1 MSMSAR
7 KNRHQKIDKRYGH
20 KQARQLT
27 RHVLEND
34 GHSSTAHGVH
44 WSPTIE
50 QPPISDNAVMGGP
63 RPKKPRRKKKERCPV
78 NRVHEWYIE
87 TAITTEHFRHWW
99 RTDEWITHTMEVQT
113 RTCIQCWKVQKRSRR
128 LIAAYKPHWS
138 KWRP

>member
-20 KQARQLT
+20 KMARQET
-27 RHVLEND
+27 RRVLEN
-34 GHSSTAHGVH
+34 GVMPKITHGAH

-50 QPPISDNAVMGGP
+50 QPPIPDGAVTGGP
-63 RPKKPRRKKKERCPV
+63 RAKKPRRKKKERCPV

-87 TAITTEHFRHWW
+87 IEIVTEEFRHWW
-99 RTDEWITHTMEVQT
+99 TNEWRTSKAEVQT
-113 RTCIQCWKVQKRSRR
+113 RTCIQCWKIQKRSRR
-128 LIAAYKPHWS
+128 LTSAYTPHWT